1 MQVSAT
7 HFSNILDLA
16 SHIKIKFIN
25 HFFALSI
32 ATFFIVSY
40 RSPQIFRM
48 PSLPKFSAFESEL
61 AEQKVLVE
69 PLLPLLFHR
78 VHVPLALSS
87 PLFVSA
93 GLQYSSSMPNTPLM
107 TLGKSKVTPPS
118 DVGFPL
124 QRSSASSMLKPVL
137 SSPPSMHPSVL
148 PLEEAA
154 GLNSAPETFR
164 QGEEFMRV
172 KKIMPI
178 LTAIFPG
185 QISGT
190 HAIVTP
196 VLPSLPPLPSV
207 IQQPMSMSSP
217 PSIPPSVLTI
227 DGAEEGHTASEIL
240 QENEEFIKLTRII
253 PLLNTITPFQISET
267 HAIVTPVLPSLPPLP
282 SVIQQPIS
290 MPSPPSI
297 PPSVL
302 TIDGAEEG
310 HTASETLQENEEFIK
325 LTRTIP
331 LINTITPFQIS
342 ETHAIVT
349 PILPS
354 PLPIPPVDPQPM
366 SIPSLPSWHT
376 YKINSKSALLR
387 FWLMK
392 LAPGSQII
400 PKEIPFRKALVE
412 TLLSPKYQSWI
423 TDSWDP
429 AEDAED
435 DDMEMK
441 QRRADFSM
449 DYMRAVDWPKTPYKW
464 LFLTEEEDFH
474 QVNEPAYIYA
484 YEFPLKR
491 GIRAYKDEDF
501 CEYNQ

>member
-207 IQQPMSMSSP
+207 IQQPISMPSP

-253 PLLNTITPFQISET
+253 PLL
-267 HAIVTPVLPSLPPLP
+267 
-282 SVIQQPIS
+282 
-290 MPSPPSI
+290 
-297 PPSVL
+297 
-302 TIDGAEEG
+302 
-310 HTASETLQENEEFIK
+310 
-325 LTRTIP
+325 
-331 LINTITPFQIS
+331 NTITPFQIS